1 MVAKPKSAAAKKAA
15 GEQKNKAAAAA
26 AVATSLDGSSVSV
39 VRRQMSRRDT
49 EKQVER
55 ALQSSHFRHISAVSL
70 ANKVVDGKTI
80 RQSLTDVLHN
90 LDKGQRLGTST
101 YATLAR
107 KFSDGES
114 CVESLKPSVA
124 DLPVDD
130 NLVQVLALMESDG
143 SGSKSLK
150 SLQAYLESTDEM
162 NERNLIGLV
171 RSTMSAKLLAKLNH
185 EHVLLV
191 VMKYF
196 VRHVFSKSN
205 VLSIHCL
212 YFPGPLNCKHEFA
225 LHRFR
230 FVLRISGLIVFGAL
244 ASASQVFVCH
254 IGV

>member
-39 VRRQMSRRDT
+39 VRRQLSRRDT

-114 CVESLKPSVA
+114 CVGAARTL
-124 DLPVDD
+124 
-130 NLVQVLALMESDG
+130 LALGFEPRTTLDAELCDRASKGDG
-143 SGSKSLK
+143 GGGGGVKSTKQSK
-150 SLQAYLESTDEM
+150 
-162 NERNLIGLV
+162 RPGL
-171 RSTMSAKLLAKLNH
+171 
-185 EHVLLV
+185 
-191 VMKYF
+191 
-196 VRHVFSKSN
+196 SN
-205 VLSIHCL
+205 ANGAASFGI
-212 YFPGPLNCKHEFA
+212 
-225 LHRFR
+225 
-230 FVLRISGLIVFGAL
+230 RIK
-244 ASASQVFVCH
+244 
-254 IGV
+254 